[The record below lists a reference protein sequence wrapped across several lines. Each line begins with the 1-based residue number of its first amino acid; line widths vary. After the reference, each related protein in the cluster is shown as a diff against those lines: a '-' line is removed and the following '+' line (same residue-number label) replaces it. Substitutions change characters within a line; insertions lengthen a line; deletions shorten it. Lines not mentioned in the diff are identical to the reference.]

1 MRRHPLAFVVPL
13 VLLLALA
20 ACGSGGDDPID
31 GDDSPAPSGD
41 RGGEPAAVLVIVDGD
56 PGNAGITVAEALG
69 HQPTDDIVAVTG
81 ALFVAADGSV
91 LLCDLI
97 AESFPP
103 QCGGARI
110 AVEGLDLDAL
120 DLDEANGVRWVE
132 RVTLLG
138 SVE

>member
-1 MRRHPLAFVVPL
+1 MRPLTF

-20 ACGSGGDDPID
+20 ACAADAGA
-31 GDDSPAPSGD
+31 SPPSSAD
-41 RGGEPAAVLVIVDGD
+41 RGTGDPVLVIVEGE
-56 PGNAGITVAEALG
+56 PGNAGISVEEAIR

-91 LLCDLI
+91 LLCELI

-110 AVEGLDLDAL
+110 AVEGLDLATVAL
-120 DLDEANGVRWVE
+120 ESANGVRWAE
-132 RVTLLG
+132 SVTLLG